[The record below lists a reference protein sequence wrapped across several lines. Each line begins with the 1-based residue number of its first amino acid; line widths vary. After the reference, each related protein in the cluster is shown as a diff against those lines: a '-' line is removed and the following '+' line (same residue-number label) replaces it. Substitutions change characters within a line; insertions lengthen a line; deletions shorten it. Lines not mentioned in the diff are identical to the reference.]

1 MSLKLTN
8 VPVDRKAH
16 PNLVFAELQ
25 NEQGESANVQIRFA
39 PSFNVDD
46 FTLREIERL
55 AHEEL
60 KRLDR

>member
-1 MSLKLTN
+1 MSLKLTG
-8 VPVDRKAH
+8 VTVDRKAH

-25 NEQGESANVQIRFA
+25 NDQGESANVQIRFA

-60 KRLDR
+60 KRLDP